1 MSEAQNIDINAMK
14 PQIFC
19 ALPLRDMVML
29 PHMTTTIV
37 VGREKSI
44 NGILKAKKFGMPIF
58 AVTQTNPDHDDFDL
72 KNIYQIGV
80 VCNIIESIIT
90 SDGTLKVIIQGLVR
104 GKVVNIMPVTDCFSA
119 EVELLIDE
127 RYSADNKEMLG
138 LIKGCVDAF
147 SKYSEYNK
155 RITPEVIAS
164 LAKVKSPYDIAY
176 LICTYLFGDL
186 VAKQKILAENDLV
199 KKLYK
204 TFELIQIQIEISK
217 TEAKINKNI
226 QEKITKNQ
234 KDFYLHEQLRNIKK
248 ELGQDE
254 EGELVELKQK
264 LLKLNLPKEVADKCN
279 GEIVK
284 LERMNL
290 YSSEAN
296 VIRNYLDWITELP
309 WHETTKPNHDLVKAQ
324 KILDKNHFSLTK
336 IKERILEFIAV
347 SIKTKELKGPI
358 ICLVGA
364 PGVGKTS
371 LAKSIA
377 DALNRKY
384 VKVSLGGVKDE
395 SEVRG
400 HRRTY
405 IGSMPGRIIQSMKK
419 AKVCNPLMLLDEID
433 KMSNDYRGDPAAA
446 LLEVLD
452 PEQNCN
458 FSDHYLEL
466 DYDLSKVMFIAT
478 ANNIAGIPIP
488 LRDRLE
494 IIKLAGYTEN
504 EKLYIAK
511 QHLIEKQLKENG
523 LSKNEFSITDE
534 AITDLIRKY
543 TFEAGVRN
551 LNREIANLARKAVKK
566 IVTKEIS
573 SLKITSQNLTKYAG
587 AEKYQY
593 GMAKKEDPIGV
604 STGLAYSDFG
614 GDLLDIET
622 LKFEGSGKVQITG
635 KLGEVMKESAQ
646 AAFSYGRF
654 IAKELNIDPKK
665 FNKYDFH
672 IHVPEGATPKDGPSA
687 GVALCVSLI
696 SCLAQIPIHKD
707 IAMTGEITLAGKV
720 LEIGGLKEKLLA
732 ALRGGMKKVL
742 IPIANKKDLEEMPKE
757 VLENLEI
764 KPISS
769 IKEALL
775 ECLVGYE
782 NFQKNHSAKSSASKK
797 ITISK
802 KAKNTKKPKILRLK

>member
-1 MSEAQNIDINAMK
+1 MTEAQNIDINAIK

-44 NGILKAKKFGMPIF
+44 NGILKAKKYGMPIF

-104 GKVVNIMPVTDCFSA
+104 GKVINIMPVTDCFSA
-119 EVELLIDE
+119 EIELLIDD

-138 LIKGCVDAF
+138 LIKGCVEAF
-147 SKYSEYNK
+147 GKYSEYNK

-164 LAKVKSPYDIAY
+164 LAKVKSPYDIVY

-204 TFELIQIQIEISK
+204 TFELIQVQIEIAK

-264 LLKLNLPKEVADKCN
+264 LLKLSLPKEVADKCN

-309 WHETTKPNHDLVKAQ
+309 WNETTKPNHDLVKAQ

-504 EKLYIAK
+504 EKLHIAK

-534 AITDLIRKY
+534 AIIDLIRRY

-573 SLKITSQNLTKYAG
+573 SLQITSKNLTQYAG

-593 GMAKKEDPIGV
+593 GMAKEEDPIGV

-635 KLGEVMKESAQ
+635 KLGEVMRESAQ
-646 AAFSYGRF
+646 AALSYGRF

-769 IKEALL
+769 IKEALF

-782 NFQKNHSAKSSASKK
+782 NFQKNHSAKNSASKK
-797 ITISK
+797 VISK
-802 KAKNTKKPKILRLK
+802 KAKNTKRPKILRLK

>member
-1 MSEAQNIDINAMK
+1 MIEEQNNTAYITK

-19 ALPLRDMVML
+19 ALPLRDMVIF
-29 PHMTTTIV
+29 PHMTTTII

-44 NGILKAKKFGMPIF
+44 NGIVKAKKFGMPIF
-58 AVTQTNPDHDDFDL
+58 AVAQTNPDHDEFDV
-72 KNIYQIGV
+72 KNIHQVGV
-80 VCNIIESIIT
+80 ICNIIESIIT
-90 SDGTLKVIIQGLVR
+90 SDGTLKVILQGLIR
-104 GKVVNIMPVTDCFSA
+104 GKILNIMPSSDCFSA
-119 EVELLIDE
+119 EIELL
-127 RYSADNKEMLG
+127 ADNKYDIDNKELLG
-138 LIKGCVDAF
+138 LIKGCIEAF
-147 SKYSEYNK
+147 AKYAEYNK
-155 RITPEVIAS
+155 RVSPEIIAS
-164 LAKVKSPYDIAY
+164 LAKVKSPHDIAY
-176 LICTYLFGDL
+176 LICTYLFSDL
-186 VAKQKILAENDLV
+186 AAKQDILAENDLV

-204 TFELIQIQIEISK
+204 TFELIQVQIEIAK
-217 TEAKINKNI
+217 TEAKITKNI

-254 EGELVELKQK
+254 EGELSELKQK
-264 LLKLNLPKEVADKCN
+264 LLALKLPKEVADKCN
-279 GEIVK
+279 AEVIK

-296 VIRNYLDWITELP
+296 VIRNYLDWVAELP
-309 WHETTKPNHDLVKAQ
+309 WHQKTKPNHDLNKAQ

-336 IKERILEFIAV
+336 IKDRILEFIAV

-478 ANNIAGIPIP
+478 ANNISGIPIP

-494 IIKLAGYTEN
+494 IIRLPGYTEN
-504 EKLYIAK
+504 EKLQIAK
-511 QHLIEKQLKENG
+511 NHLIAKQLKENG
-523 LSKNEFSITDE
+523 LSKDELSITDE
-534 AITDLIRKY
+534 AIIGLIRKY

-551 LNREIANLARKAVKK
+551 LNREIANLARKVVKK

-573 SLKITSQNLTKYAG
+573 SLEISAENLGKYAG
-587 AEKYQY
+587 VEKYQY
-593 GMAKKEDPIGV
+593 GMMKKENQIGV

-646 AAFSYGRF
+646 AALSYARAM
-654 IAKELNIDPKK
+654 AKELKIDPKK

-696 SCLAQIPIHKD
+696 SSLAQIPVNKE
-707 IAMTGEITLAGKV
+707 IAMTGEITLTGKV

-732 ALRGGMKKVL
+732 ALRGGIKKVL
-742 IPIANKKDLEEMPKE
+742 IPEANKKDLEELPKE

-764 KPISS
+764 KPISN
-769 IKEALL
+769 IKEAL
-775 ECLVGYE
+775 EQCLIGYKAI
-782 NFQKNHSAKSSASKK
+782 QSKK
-797 ITISK
+797 NIKKISK
-802 KAKNTKKPKILRLK
+802 KKK

>member
-1 MSEAQNIDINAMK
+1 MTNEQNTNPSVIK

-19 ALPLRDMVML
+19 ALPLRDMVMF
-29 PHMTTTIV
+29 PHMTTTII

-44 NGILKAKKFGMPIF
+44 NGVLKAKKFGMPVF
-58 AVTQTNPDHDDFDL
+58 VVAQTNPDHDDFDL
-72 KNIYQIGV
+72 KNIHQIGV
-80 VCNIIESIIT
+80 ICNIIESIIT
-90 SDGTLKVIIQGLVR
+90 PEGTLKVIVQGLTR
-104 GKVVNIMPVTDCFSA
+104 GKIVNIMPVTDCFSV
-119 EVELLIDE
+119 EVDLLADE
-127 RYSADNKEMLG
+127 KYSLEDKEVLG
-138 LIKGCVDAF
+138 LIKGCVEAF
-147 SKYSEYNK
+147 AKYGEYNK
-155 RITPEVIAS
+155 RISPEVVTS

-176 LICTYLFGDL
+176 LICSYLFTD
-186 VAKQKILAENDLV
+186 VASKQAVLAESNLIN
-199 KKLYK
+199 KLYK
-204 TFELIQIQIEISK
+204 TFELIQVQIEIAK
-217 TEAKINKNI
+217 TEAKISKNI

-254 EGELVELKQK
+254 EGEISELKQK
-264 LLKLNLPKEVADKCN
+264 LEKLKLPKDVADKCN
-279 GEIVK
+279 AEIAK

-296 VIRNYLDWITELP
+296 VIRSYLDWISDLP
-309 WHETTKPNHDLVKAQ
+309 WDSKTNPNHDLVKAQ
-324 KILDKNHFSLTK
+324 KILDKNHFGLTK
-336 IKERILEFIAV
+336 VKDRILEFIAV
-347 SIKTKELKGPI
+347 SIRTKELKGPI

-377 DALNRKY
+377 SALNRNY

-395 SEVRG
+395 SEIRG

-458 FSDHYLEL
+458 FSDHYLEI

-478 ANNIAGIPIP
+478 ANNINGIPIP

-494 IIKLAGYTEN
+494 IIRLPGYTEN
-504 EKLYIAK
+504 EKLQIAR

-523 LSKNEFSITDE
+523 LSKSEFSIDDE
-534 AITDLIRKY
+534 AIVNLIRRY

-573 SLKITSQNLTKYAG
+573 SLHVTAKNLVKYAG
-587 AEKYQY
+587 PEKFQY
-593 GMAKKEDPIGV
+593 GMAKKENQIGI

-635 KLGEVMKESAQ
+635 KLGEVMRESAQ
-646 AAFSYGRF
+646 AALSYGRA

-696 SCLAQIPIHKD
+696 SCLTQIPVNKE

-732 ALRGGMKKVL
+732 ALRGGIKKVL
-742 IPIANKKDLEEMPKE
+742 IPEANKKDLEELPKE
-757 VLENLEI
+757 VLKNLEI
-764 KPISS
+764 KPIST
-769 IKEALL
+769 IKEALI
-775 ECLVGYE
+775 ECLVGYD
-782 NFQKNHSAKSSASKK
+782 KAADKK
-797 ITISK
+797 GK
-802 KAKNTKKPKILRLK
+802 KNTKKK